1 MKDNLLKEKVEQAV
15 KILQEKNI
23 ELWLTFVR
31 ETELTVDPV
40 LSYIVGAG
48 CTWQSAFII
57 TSRGRRVAI
66 VGSLDREKIS
76 RTSIYHEII
85 PYVGSIKESLLK
97 IIEEEKPQK
106 IALNF
111 SKDSPASD
119 GLTYGMFLKLMEYL
133 DETECKERIVS
144 AEEIISALRGRKTPE
159 EIRRIE
165 EAIKITEKIFKM
177 VTEFIKPGLEE
188 KEIADFMKKEVRKE
202 GAELAWE
209 EETDPAVFAGP
220 QKVGAHSGPTER
232 KVERGHVINIDFG
245 VKWKNY
251 VSDLQR
257 IWYVQAEGKGIPG
270 KVMHA
275 FETIIEAIKL
285 AQRFLKPGVKGWE
298 VDSVAREFIKSK
310 GYEEYPH
317 ALGHPVGRSVHDGGP
332 LLAPKWER
340 YGEIPFK
347 EVEKGNVFTLEPRIN
362 LPDYGVISIE
372 EIVVVERDG
381 SKFLSTPQEEIYLV
395 R

>member
-15 KILQEKNI
+15 KILQEKDI
-23 ELWLTFVR
+23 DLWLTFVR
-31 ETELTVDPV
+31 ETELTVDPI

-48 CTWQSAFII
+48 CTWQSSFII
-57 TSRGRRVAI
+57 TSKGRKVAI

-85 PYVGSIKESLLK
+85 PYVGSAKEPLLK
-97 IIEEEKPQK
+97 ILEEEKPKK

-133 DETECKERIVS
+133 NGTEWKERIVS
-144 AEEIISALRGRKTPE
+144 AEEIISGLRGRKTPE
-159 EIRRIE
+159 EIKRIE

-177 VTEFIKPGLEE
+177 VNEFIKAGVEE
-188 KEIADFMKKEVRKE
+188 KEIADFMKKEVKKE

-220 QKVGAHSGPTER
+220 QEIGAHSGPTER
-232 KVERGHVINIDFG
+232 RVEMGHIINIDFG
-245 VKWKNY
+245 VKWKSY

-257 IWYVQAEGKGIPG
+257 VWYVPKESEGIPH
-270 KVMHA
+270 KVMDA
-275 FETIIEAIKL
+275 FETIKEAIKL

-310 GYEEYPH
+310 GYDEYPH
-317 ALGHPVGRSVHDGGP
+317 ALGHPVGRSVHDGGT

-347 EVEKGNVFTLEPRIN
+347 EVEEGNVFTLEPRIN
-362 LPDYGVISIE
+362 LPDYGIVSIE
-372 EIVVVERDG
+372 EIVVVEKGG
-381 SKFLSTPQEEIYLV
+381 SRFLSSPQEEIFLV

>member
-1 MKDNLLKEKVEQAV
+1 MRDNLLKEKVEQAV
-15 KILQEKNI
+15 KILQEKDI
-23 ELWLTFVR
+23 DLWLTFVR

-40 LSYIVGAG
+40 LSYILGAG

-57 TSRGRRVAI
+57 TSKGRRIAI

-76 RTSIYHEII
+76 RTSIYQEII

-97 IIEEEKPQK
+97 VLGEEKPKK

-133 DETECKERIVS
+133 EGTEWKERIIS
-144 AEEIISALRGRKTPE
+144 SEEIISALRGRKTPE
-159 EIRRIE
+159 EIKRIE
-165 EAIKITEKIFKM
+165 EAIKITEKIFKK
-177 VTEFIKPGLEE
+177 VTEFIKPGLRE
-188 KEIADFMKKEVRKE
+188 KEIADFMKEEVRRE

-209 EETDPAVFAGP
+209 EETDPAVFSGP
-220 QKVGAHSGPTER
+220 QEVGAHSGPTER
-232 KVERGHVINIDFG
+232 RVERGHVINIDFG
-245 VKWKNY
+245 VKWKDY

-257 IWYVQAEGKGIPG
+257 VWYVPKEGLDIPE
-270 KVMHA
+270 KVRDA
-275 FETIIEAIKL
+275 FETIKEAIKL
-285 AQRFLKPGVKGWE
+285 AKKFLRPGVKGWE
-298 VDSVAREFIKSK
+298 VDMVAREFIKSK

-317 ALGHPVGRSVHDGGP
+317 ALGHPVGRSVHDGGT

-347 EVEKGNVFTLEPRIN
+347 EVEEGNVFTLEPRIN
-362 LPDYGVISIE
+362 LPEFGVVSLE
-372 EIVVVERDG
+372 EIVVVEKDG
-381 SKFLSTPQEEIYLV
+381 SRFLSTPQEEIFLV
-395 R
+395 K